1 MSANEIKRVAARTL
15 KAQLHDGGEL
25 ALLDAREELPFG
37 RRHLLMASCVP
48 LSRMEL
54 LVDDLV
60 PRRGAR
66 VVWCDDGGGLAA
78 HAAARMA
85 GLGYQDVGWLDG
97 GIAAWEAAGFRIYS
111 GVHVPS
117 KAFAE
122 VVEHEASTPWISAQ
136 DLRALID
143 RNGDIAIYDSRSY
156 EEYHNN
162 SIPTAISV
170 PGAEL
175 VYRFA
180 DLTPSPDTTVIVNCG
195 GRTRSII
202 GAQSLIN
209 AGVRNKVVSLKDGTM
224 AWHLAD
230 LQVVHGATRRPPEVS
245 TSGLRSALEAAAR
258 VAARCGI
265 ARIDRRTLE
274 SWRVEATQ
282 RSLYVL
288 DVRSPEEYEAGHLR
302 GARSAPGG
310 QLVQETDSHV
320 ATWGARIVLVDDNGV
335 RATMTASWLKQM
347 GWPDIAVLVAGPAD
361 GDWVT
366 GRHVPRVLGL
376 EAASSP
382 GINALVLRDRLATG
396 KVAVIDLDL
405 SRRYALGHVPSA
417 WFANRLRLGSTVA
430 KFPTDQT
437 IVLTSADGALALLA
451 AAELKAVALVPVMTL
466 TGGTQA
472 WAQAGFRLETGT
484 TRMAHQPDDIFLSP
498 RERGQN
504 REDAMREY
512 LTWEINLVNDMAKD
526 DDHRF
531 RVIAG

>member
-1 MSANEIKRVAARTL
+1 VTGSKIKRIDARAL

-37 RRHLLMASCVP
+37 RRHLLMASCIP
-48 LSRMEL
+48 LSRLEL

-66 VVWCDDGGGLAA
+66 VVWCDDGEGLAA
-78 HAAARMA
+78 RAAERMSA
-85 GLGYQDVGWLDG
+85 LGYQDVAWLDG
-97 GIAAWEAAGFRIYS
+97 GIAAWERAGFRVYS

-122 VVEHEASTPWISAQ
+122 VVEHEAGTPWISVE
-136 DLRALID
+136 DLQALID
-143 RNGDIAIYDSRSY
+143 RGADIAIYDSRSY

-162 SIPTAISV
+162 SIPTAVSV

-180 DLTPSPDTTVIVNCG
+180 DLMPSPDTTVIVNCG

-224 AWHLAD
+224 AWHLAG
-230 LQVVHGATRRPPEVS
+230 LEVVQGAARKPPEVS
-245 TSGLRSALEAAAR
+245 AHGLRSAAEAAAQ

-265 ARIDRRTLE
+265 ARIDTATLE
-274 SWRVEATQ
+274 SWRAEAAQ
-282 RSLYVL
+282 RSLYIL
-288 DVRSPEEYEAGHLR
+288 DVRSPEEYQAGHLR

-310 QLVQETDSHV
+310 QLVQETDSHMAV
-320 ATWGARIVLVDDNGV
+320 WGARVVLVDDNGV

-347 GWPDIAVLVAGPAD
+347 GWSDIAVLAAGPAD
-361 GDWVT
+361 DWET
-366 GRHVPRVLGL
+366 GPHVPRVLGL
-376 EAASSP
+376 EAASVP
-382 GINALVLRDRLATG
+382 QIDAMDLRHRLAAG
-396 KVAVIDLDL
+396 KTAVIDLEL
-405 SRRYALGHVPSA
+405 SKRYALGHIPGA
-417 WFANRLRLGSTVA
+417 WFAVRSRLGVA
-430 KFPTDQT
+430 LKRLPSHQA
-437 IVLTSADGALALLA
+437 IVLTSPDGALAALA
-451 AAELKAVALVPVMTL
+451 AAELQAVASVPVMTL
-466 TGGTQA
+466 AGGTPA
-472 WAQAGFRLETGT
+472 WVRAGLPFETGA
-484 TRMAHQPDDIFLSP
+484 TRMADEADDVFLSP

-512 LTWEINLVNDMAKD
+512 LTWEINLVNDMAED

-531 RVIAG
+531 RIIA